1 MERDVKVN
9 DLDNSRIRT
18 APRDNRGVIRRQ
30 SQPNILMKVQDI
42 LFECLKNWK
51 WFVLSLAICLGIAY
65 YQIKKTPNVYKR
77 TSSLMIKGDER
88 NPGTSGAILE
98 LGIDVTPKN
107 VTNELMSIKSVDL
120 ASKVARRLNLDVEY
134 FREAPFHNEVVYGR
148 QLPFTISF
156 HDLTD
161 DQTLSCVLDLGKDS
175 VVTISNIVKQGQA
188 HNGKLIMKLGQ
199 TRKTPMGIISL
210 EPSPTYEPG
219 MTDRLIIKRNTMG
232 GAASNVFGRLSV
244 YLRSRETTIIDI
256 GYTDYSPQR
265 AEDVLR
271 TVVDVY
277 NEGWIEDRNRI
288 TESTNAFI
296 NERIATIEQELNI
309 VENMIADYKSEN
321 FMLDLEGYGQQ
332 AMNKASAAE
341 DRDYEIENQ
350 MYMVEYLKE
359 FIEDTSNNKRLLPAN
374 TGIGNQS
381 IESQIGE
388 YNQIILRRNGHL
400 AHSSEQNPLVM
411 DLDESLDILKA
422 SIIQS
427 IDNELTLLNNEKN
440 AVRAQRADALEK
452 VSATP
457 RRSNYVKN
465 VERQKSVKESL
476 YMFLLQ
482 KREDNELSQAF
493 TAYNSRVIEPPHGSN
508 VPISPTPNNTYML
521 AFIIGFAVP
530 ASVLVVKES
539 FNTVVRG
546 RKDIEQLSVPFVGE
560 IPLDKASDKRSKQI
574 EKEKKKSKRG
584 GKRRFKEPPAEF
596 VVMEKSRN
604 VMNEAF
610 RVVRSNLEFI
620 LGFEN
625 KHHIIMV
632 TSLNPSSGKTF
643 VSANLASS
651 MGVNNKRV
659 IAIDLDMRKGN
670 LSKYVNRPS
679 FGVSNYLSGQVSDYH
694 PLIVHAPNI
703 DVLPCGSLPPNPS
716 ELLYS
721 DSFSRMIE
729 ELKEEYDYVFLD
741 CPPVEVVA
749 DAAIINR
756 FADMTLFV
764 VRAQLLD
771 RAFLPDIEKWYVE
784 KRYKNLSIIL
794 NGTSDAFSK
803 YGYHKYGYR
812 YGYHYGNYGYGY
824 GNEEDS

>member
-9 DLDNSRIRT
+9 DLDNNRIRT

-30 SQPNILMKVQDI
+30 AQPNILMKLQDI
-42 LFECLKNWK
+42 LFELLKNWK
-51 WFVLSLAICLGIAY
+51 WFVLSLGICLGIAY
-65 YQIKKTPNVYKR
+65 YQIKKTPNVYFR
-77 TSSLMIKGDER
+77 SASLMIKGDER
-88 NPGTSGAILE
+88 NPGTSGAIQE

-107 VTNELMSIKSVDL
+107 VNNEIMAITSVDL

-134 FREAPFHNEVVYGR
+134 FREAPFHNVVVYGR
-148 QLPFTISF
+148 DLPLTISF

-161 DQTLSCVLDLGKDS
+161 DETLSCILDLGKDS
-175 VVTISNIVKQGQA
+175 VVTISNIVKQGEP

-210 EPSPTYEPG
+210 EATSSYKPG
-219 MTDRLIIKRNTMG
+219 MTDRLLVFRNSM
-232 GAASNVFGRLSV
+232 GAATGNISGRLSA
-244 YLRSRETTIIDI
+244 YLRNRETTLIDI
-256 GYTDYSPQR
+256 GYVDYSTQR
-265 AEDVLR
+265 AEDVLNA
-271 TVVDVY
+271 VVDVY

-288 TESTNAFI
+288 TESTNSFI
-296 NERIATIEQELNI
+296 NERIATIEQELNM
-309 VENMIADYKSEN
+309 VEGIIADYKSEN
-321 FMLDLEGYGQQ
+321 LMLDMEGYGQQ

-341 DRDYEIENQ
+341 DRDYEIDNQ
-350 MYMVEYLKE
+350 MYMVEYLKD
-359 FIEDTSNNKRLLPAN
+359 FIEDPANDKRLLPAN
-374 TGIGNQS
+374 TGIGNSS

-400 AHSSEQNPLVM
+400 AHSSEQNPLVK

-422 SIIQS
+422 SILQS
-427 IDNELTLLNNEKN
+427 MDNQLMLLNNEKD
-440 AVRAQRADALEK
+440 AVRSKRADALEK
-452 VSATP
+452 VAATP
-457 RRSNYVKN
+457 RQSNYVRN

-493 TAYNSRVIEPPHGSN
+493 TAYNSRLIEPPHGSN
-508 VPISPTPNNTYML
+508 APISPTPNSTYMM
-521 AFIIGFAVP
+521 AFIIGFGIP
-530 ASVLVVKES
+530 ASFFVVKEG

-560 IPLDKASDKRSKQI
+560 IPLDKASDRRAKQI
-574 EKEKKKSKRG
+574 AKEKKKSKRSG
-584 GKRRFKEPPAEF
+584 RKRFKEPPAEF

-620 LGFEN
+620 LGFE
-625 KHHIIMV
+625 KRHHVIMV

-659 IAIDLDMRKGN
+659 VAIDLDMRKGN

-694 PLIVHAPNI
+694 PLIVRTPNI
-703 DVLPCGSLPPNPS
+703 DLLPCGSLPPNPS

-721 DSFSRMIE
+721 DAFTRMIE

-756 FADMTLFV
+756 FADLTLFV

-784 KRYKNLSIIL
+784 KRYNNLSIIL

>member
-1 MERDVKVN
+1 MERDVKIN
-9 DLDNSRIRT
+9 DLDNNRIRT

-30 SQPNILMKVQDI
+30 AQPNILMKVQDI

-51 WFVLSLAICLGIAY
+51 WFVLSLGICLGIAY
-65 YQIKKTPNVYKR
+65 YQIKKTPNLYSR
-77 TSSLMIKGDER
+77 SASIMIKGDER
-88 NPGTSGAILE
+88 NPGTSGAMME

-107 VTNELMSIKSVDL
+107 VSNEIMAITSVDL

-161 DQTLSCVLDLGKDS
+161 DETLSCILDLGKDS
-175 VVTISNIVKQGQA
+175 VVTISNIVKQGVP

-210 EPSPTYEPG
+210 EATPAYQPG
-219 MTDRLIIKRNTMG
+219 MTDRLLVNRMSM
-232 GAASNVFGRLSV
+232 GAATGTVNGRMYA
-244 YLRSRETTIIDI
+244 YLRSRDATIIDI
-256 GYTDYSPQR
+256 GYTDYSCER
-265 AEDVLR
+265 AEDVLS
-271 TVVDVY
+271 TAVEVY

-288 TESTNAFI
+288 NESTNAFI
-296 NERIATIEQELNI
+296 NERIATIEQELNM
-309 VENMIADYKSEN
+309 VENVIADYKSEN
-321 FMLDLEGYGQQ
+321 FMLDLEGYGEQ
-332 AMNKASAAE
+332 AMNKAIAAE
-341 DRDYEIENQ
+341 DRDVEIDNQ
-350 MYMVEYLKE
+350 IYMVEYIKE
-359 FIEDTSNNKRLLPAN
+359 FIEDSGNDRRLLPAN
-374 TGIGNQS
+374 TGIGGGN
-381 IESQIGE
+381 IESQIME

-422 SIIQS
+422 SILQS

-440 AVRAQRADALEK
+440 TVRSQRTEALEK

-465 VERQKSVKESL
+465 IERQMSVKESL

-493 TAYNSRVIEPPHGSN
+493 TAYNSRLIEPPHGSN
-508 VPISPTPNNTYML
+508 APISPTPNNTYML

-530 ASVLVVKES
+530 ASILVVKEG

-574 EKEKKKSKRG
+574 AKEKKKSKRG

-643 VSANLASS
+643 ITANLASS

-679 FGVSNYLSGQVSDYH
+679 FGVSNYLSGQVNDFH
-694 PLIVHAPNI
+694 PLIVHTPNI

-716 ELLYS
+716 ELLYC
-721 DSFSRMIE
+721 DAFNNMIE
-729 ELKEEYDYVFLD
+729 ELKLEYDYIFLD

-756 FADMTLFV
+756 YADMTLFV

-784 KRYKNLSIIL
+784 KRYNNLSIIL